1 MFVYIAGKEVIMAEA
16 VRKSKFLFLRLMAKL
31 FASVLSLLG
40 IVSGCGGLDAPTYG
54 PPAGV
59 YFHGIV
65 VSAED
70 SSSVTGIQ
78 VQLTNPDLTMV
89 YGTTES
95 SGTGNYY
102 LYLEENSPPWPDSI
116 LVRATDIDGEAN
128 GSFAP
133 KDTLILP
140 DSDEEYQEFQID
152 FVLEE
157 E

>member
-1 MFVYIAGKEVIMAEA
+1 MAEA
-16 VRKSKFLFLRLMAKL
+16 VRKRKFVFLKLIAKL

-40 IVSGCGGLDAPTYG
+40 VVSGCSGGDAPTYG

-59 YFHGIV
+59 FFQGRV
-65 VSAED
+65 FSSED
-70 SSSVTGIQ
+70 SSSVNGIQ
-78 VQLTNPDLTMV
+78 VQLTNSDLSLV

-95 SGTGNYY
+95 SGTGDYY
-102 LYLEENSPPWPDSI
+102 LYLEDDSPPWPDSI
-116 LVRATDIDGEAN
+116 LVSATDIDGEAN

-133 KDTLILP
+133 KDTLIFP

>member
-1 MFVYIAGKEVIMAEA
+1 MAEV
-16 VRKSKFLFLRLMAKL
+16 VRKSKFLFLKLIAKL

-40 IVSGCGGLDAPTYG
+40 VVSGCSGGDAPTYG

-59 YFHGIV
+59 YFQGMIV
-65 VSAED
+65 SSED
-70 SSSVTGIQ
+70 SSSVNGIQ
-78 VQLTNPDLTMV
+78 VQLSKPDLSSV
-89 YGTTES
+89 YGTTLS
-95 SGTGNYY
+95 SENGDYY
-102 LYLEENSPPWPDSI
+102 LYLEENSPPWPDSV
-116 LVRATDIDGEAN
+116 LVSTTDIDGEAN

-133 KDTLILP
+133 QDTLIFP